1 MNNNI
6 LPHTNLK
13 NRAQKLGLWGLIAEW
28 NQVSS
33 QPWLTTVIEFEE
45 SARSGRSL
53 ERRLKSAKLGQF
65 KPIVDFDWHWPKEID
80 RELID
85 ELFKFN
91 FIAETANV
99 IIIGQNGTGKTMLAK
114 NLAHQGVLKGYSAL
128 FISASELLND
138 LAAQDSAAALT
149 RRLRFYEHPQLL
161 VVDEL
166 GYLATSSEHA
176 DLLFELITRR
186 YQRKSTVMTSNKS
199 FNQWSDV
206 FPNASCVVAMVDRL
220 VHKAEVVQISADS
233 YRLKEA
239 RERTEER
246 KVARAPRSSRKKAP

>member
-1 MNNNI
+1 MVDEFF
-6 LPHTNLK
+6 NL
-13 NRAQKLGLWGLIAEW
+13 
-28 NQVSS
+28 
-33 QPWLTTVIEFEE
+33 
-45 SARSGRSL
+45 
-53 ERRLKSAKLGQF
+53 
-65 KPIVDFDWHWPKEID
+65 D
-80 RELID
+80 
-85 ELFKFN
+85 

-186 YQRKSTVMTSNKS
+186 YQRKSTVITSNKS